1 MNSINKLLLST
12 HLIKK
17 AYAAYMPLL
26 GQTGQISQ
34 TENVPKAIPVSAA
47 RLAPPA
53 PPAPVTISPY
63 QPVLDVVRKGE
74 AGVVGY
80 NTMGGSNKSF
90 DLIKKTLQQV
100 FNVQEDR
107 LKSVGNT
114 AAGGYQILKDN
125 LKSLAQQHKHD
136 LNKTL
141 FDQATQDTYAK
152 SLMDRRGFQDFLN
165 GKISANQLRINLAKE
180 WAALPA
186 HGERSY
192 YEGKGTNKA
201 RVSAKEI
208 NEAINKAL
216 ELHRQAIKPTN
227 NSQVLGKLP

>member
-17 AYAAYMPLL
+17 AYAAYMPLI

-47 RLAPPA
+47 RLASPV

-90 DLIKKTLQQV
+90 DLIKDSLFAMSLDNIAPVTNPPWDAGALLNFTNFRV
-100 FNVQEDR
+100 MILIPFLAWFFIGEILEIVG
-107 LKSVGNT
+107 LTSV
-114 AAGGYQILKDN
+114 YHLW
-125 LKSLAQQHKHD
+125 
-136 LNKTL
+136 
-141 FDQATQDTYAK
+141 Y
-152 SLMDRRGFQDFLN
+152 
-165 GKISANQLRINLAKE
+165 
-180 WAALPA
+180 LPM
-186 HGERSY
+186 E
-192 YEGKGTNKA
+192 E
-201 RVSAKEI
+201 
-208 NEAINKAL
+208 
-216 ELHRQAIKPTN
+216 PD
-227 NSQVLGKLP
+227 